1 MNNALGEYVFS
12 FLFSKHSGMR
22 FVDHAVSICL
32 SSYET
37 VKDSS
42 KVLGFFAFPQVMCEH
57 CSGTTTLPAF
67 CIVVLKIFIIAI
79 LVDLQWYSIMALI
92 FISLLTNDF
101 EHLSCAYLTI
111 YEYDVYLSL
120 LRGSFVVYNIFW
132 YTYPPPFHILWYYN
146 GIVSLYRKFQIF
158 ICSIHKYN

>member
-22 FVDHAVSICL
+22 FVDHVVSICL

-42 KVLGFFAFPQVMCEH
+42 KVLGFFVFPQVICEH

-67 CIVVLKIFIIAI
+67 CTVVLKIIII
-79 LVDLQWYSIMALI
+79 TIVEDL
-92 FISLLTNDF
+92 
-101 EHLSCAYLTI
+101 
-111 YEYDVYLSL
+111 
-120 LRGSFVVYNIFW
+120 
-132 YTYPPPFHILWYYN
+132 
-146 GIVSLYRKFQIF
+146 
-158 ICSIHKYN
+158 